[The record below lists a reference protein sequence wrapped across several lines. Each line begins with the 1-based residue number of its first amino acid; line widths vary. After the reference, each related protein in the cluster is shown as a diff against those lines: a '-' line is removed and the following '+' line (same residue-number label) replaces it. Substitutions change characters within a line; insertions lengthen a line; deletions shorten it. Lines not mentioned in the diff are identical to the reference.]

1 MIVDPVF
8 KGILTGLI
16 LSISLGATFFMLV
29 ETSITRGLKAALAFD
44 LGVFLSDLL
53 CVVISYFF
61 AAEIMHRITQNIYV
75 GLFGGV
81 AFIGFGVNYMFD
93 RKNAEMQR
101 ISSNQSMKLILRGFF
116 INTVNPSVF
125 VFWLGTLAVALT
137 QFKFTGKEIVLYFA
151 SALSVVVSL
160 DILKIY
166 FACWLR
172 TSLTYRIIRILSIFS
187 GSLLILLG
195 IVVIISKIKA
205 I

>member
-1 MIVDPVF
+1 
-8 KGILTGLI
+8 
-16 LSISLGATFFMLV
+16 
-29 ETSITRGLKAALAFD
+29 
-44 LGVFLSDLL
+44 
-53 CVVISYFF
+53 
-61 AAEIMHRITQNIYV
+61 
-75 GLFGGV
+75 
-81 AFIGFGVNYMFD
+81 MFD